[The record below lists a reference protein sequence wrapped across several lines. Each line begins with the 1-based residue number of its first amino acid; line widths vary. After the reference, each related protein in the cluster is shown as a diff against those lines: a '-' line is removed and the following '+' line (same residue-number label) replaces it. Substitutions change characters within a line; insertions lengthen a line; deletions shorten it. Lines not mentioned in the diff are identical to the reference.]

1 MQASIAPS
9 QDPQAWAKYNQ
20 EARRLNEVGTVAGLL
35 IGSVI
40 AYGMVKQ
47 PLFIDDKML
56 YRLVAMPTI
65 KPPSPQMRWVQFA
78 ISVLGGF
85 VLWMGLR
92 AIFPRDPELL
102 GLLFRVLRYALVA
115 LWMLWLTPRLIRRK

>member
-1 MQASIAPS
+1 M
-9 QDPQAWAKYNQ
+9 
-20 EARRLNEVGTVAGLL
+20 AGLL

>member
-1 MQASIAPS
+1 
-9 QDPQAWAKYNQ
+9 
-20 EARRLNEVGTVAGLL
+20 
-35 IGSVI
+35 VI

-56 YRLVAMPTI
+56 YRLAAMPTI
-65 KPPSPQMRWVQFA
+65 KPLSSQMRWVQFA

-85 VLWMGLR
+85 ALWMGLR

-102 GLLFRVLRYALVA
+102 GLFFRILRYALVA
-115 LWMLWLTPRLIRRK
+115 LWMLWLTPRLIKRK